1 MCTLELRDL
10 SVSLGDFSLPCLN
23 LSIEPGTYTVLLGP
37 TGSGKTVLLETL
49 SGIYRP
55 DSGRILLHG
64 KDITDTAPEKRNIGM
79 VYQDYM
85 LFPHMTV
92 EENMGFGLRQRGV
105 RADVRKAEVAAIAE
119 KLGIAHLLSRYPQ
132 TLSGGEQQRAALGR
146 ALLMKPEVLLLD
158 EPLSA
163 LDTRTREKLR
173 DELRRIHQETG
184 VTILHITHHFEDLYS
199 LAEYAVIM
207 RDGEIVQTGTA
218 EEVLNH
224 PATDFAAEFT
234 GMENLFSGVS
244 RSIDGETAEITIG
257 HIVLSALTSL
267 TGDVRAGI
275 RPEHLI
281 LSREKPP
288 EFSGTVLEGRICRI
302 FSAGTYRKV
311 FVDAGIPLSV
321 TAEPQNRGED
331 FLVPG
336 MPVWITVPGA
346 AVHVYRP

>member
-1 MCTLELRDL
+1 
-10 SVSLGDFSLPCLN
+10 
-23 LSIEPGTYTVLLGP
+23 
-37 TGSGKTVLLETL
+37 
-49 SGIYRP
+49 
-55 DSGRILLHG
+55 
-64 KDITDTAPEKRNIGM
+64 
-79 VYQDYM
+79 
-85 LFPHMTV
+85 
-92 EENMGFGLRQRGV
+92 
-105 RADVRKAEVAAIAE
+105 
-119 KLGIAHLLSRYPQ
+119 
-132 TLSGGEQQRAALGR
+132 
-146 ALLMKPEVLLLD
+146 
-158 EPLSA
+158 
-163 LDTRTREKLR
+163 
-173 DELRRIHQETG
+173 
-184 VTILHITHHFEDLYS
+184 
-199 LAEYAVIM
+199 M
-207 RDGEIVQTGTA
+207 RDSKSQNSMIKAVLFDMDNTLHHLDAAVLAAADAVFCYCKEEFVQTGTA

-336 MPVWITVPGA
+336 MPVWIAVPGA